1 MHGRRAWSAHDERL
15 LLNFHAQGISL
26 ARISSKLNR
35 STGAVRGRMYALLR
49 QQAAGRDDTDLSE
62 EKNYLL
68 STT

>member
-26 ARISSKLNR
+26 PRISSKLNR
-35 STGAVRGRMYALLR
+35 TTGAVRVRMYALLR
-49 QQAAGRDDTDLSE
+49 RQAGGRDEPDSSE
-62 EKNYLL
+62 EKKYLL